1 MIERIGLGLIELT
14 NPLRVNSRAIERP
27 KAVNVCTL
35 DTVYRRLKV
44 TLFLKMIL
52 GVYRRL
58 KVTLFLK
65 MKIPPH

>member
-1 MIERIGLGLIELT
+1 MMDDFKPGADGT
-14 NPLRVNSRAIERP
+14 H
-27 KAVNVCTL
+27 NVCA
-35 DTVYRRLKV
+35 VGHC
-44 TLFLKMIL
+44 